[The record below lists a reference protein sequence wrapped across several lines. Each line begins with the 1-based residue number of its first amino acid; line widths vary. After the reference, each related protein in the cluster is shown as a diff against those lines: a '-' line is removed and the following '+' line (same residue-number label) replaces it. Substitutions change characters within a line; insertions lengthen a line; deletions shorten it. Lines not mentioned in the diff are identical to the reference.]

1 MEYFFIAA
9 VALIVSGLTL
19 FSGFGLGT
27 LLMPAMAIYFPI
39 EIAITATAVVHLT
52 NNIFKVALF
61 GKHRQNR
68 ILLKFG
74 LPAMALAFV
83 GAWILT
89 QLSGLEPL
97 YSYSWL
103 GKEMTVEAVKLVVS
117 VLILGFAMLDL
128 LPRFRDLKFASKYLP
143 LGGAISGLM
152 GGISGHQG
160 ALRSAFLANA
170 GLTKEQFIGTG
181 VTIACLVDV
190 ARLVI
195 YSSHTAG
202 MKIENIPLIVT
213 GCIAAFLGA
222 FIGKRLVEKVT
233 MEQIQKLVA
242 VMLIILSIGLG
253 SGVI

>member
-83 GAWILT
+83 GAWILP

-103 GKEMTVEAVKLVVS
+103 GKEMTVE
-117 VLILGFAMLDL
+117 
-128 LPRFRDLKFASKYLP
+128 
-143 LGGAISGLM
+143 
-152 GGISGHQG
+152 
-160 ALRSAFLANA
+160 NA
-170 GLTKEQFIGTG
+170 KCQYTRNSLSQRTK
-181 VTIACLVDV
+181 
-190 ARLVI
+190 
-195 YSSHTAG
+195 
-202 MKIENIPLIVT
+202 
-213 GCIAAFLGA
+213 
-222 FIGKRLVEKVT
+222 
-233 MEQIQKLVA
+233 IQRTSRERKQK
-242 VMLIILSIGLG
+242 STPN
-253 SGVI
+253 

>member
-89 QLSGLEPL
+89 QLSDLEPL
-97 YSYSWL
+97 YSYSW
-103 GKEMTVEAVKLVVS
+103 
-117 VLILGFAMLDL
+117 
-128 LPRFRDLKFASKYLP
+128 
-143 LGGAISGLM
+143 
-152 GGISGHQG
+152 
-160 ALRSAFLANA
+160 
-170 GLTKEQFIGTG
+170 
-181 VTIACLVDV
+181 
-190 ARLVI
+190 
-195 YSSHTAG
+195 
-202 MKIENIPLIVT
+202 
-213 GCIAAFLGA
+213 
-222 FIGKRLVEKVT
+222 
-233 MEQIQKLVA
+233 
-242 VMLIILSIGLG
+242 
-253 SGVI
+253 

>member
-97 YSYSWL
+97 YSYSWF
-103 GKEMTVEAVKLVVS
+103 GREMTVEAVKLVVS

-128 LPRFRDLKFASKYLP
+128 LPRFRELKFTSKYLP